1 AQGALQEVGQVG
13 ARLGVAGVAGGCHRQ
28 GEVDRVRH
36 GGVLSFGELHS
47 PLVEGKTPP
56 FTSLPPPGLMRYP
69 RQAARQNSAFL
80 AHWRDRTLSGTVTR
94 LASSDPC
101 GVRYPSCERRAG
113 FVSLFSESSAR

>member
-80 AHWRDRTLSGTVTR
+80 AHWRDRTP
-94 LASSDPC
+94 AS
-101 GVRYPSCERRAG
+101 PSPPRA
-113 FVSLFSESSAR
+113 SPRAPSPHSASRTKWKSS